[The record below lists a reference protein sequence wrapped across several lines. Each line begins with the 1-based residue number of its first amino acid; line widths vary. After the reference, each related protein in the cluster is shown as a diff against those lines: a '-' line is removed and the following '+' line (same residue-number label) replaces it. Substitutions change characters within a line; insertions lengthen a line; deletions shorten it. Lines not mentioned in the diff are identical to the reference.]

1 MDSGPATPCAPGTW
15 QAPAQKAGAH
25 TLTVSVTHPNGRT
38 ASVTKPWLVDQSG
51 PAAVLRGPAQP
62 FTLAST
68 IPVSWTGSD
77 TGSGVATK
85 CPTCGSVRVY
95 VNNVAVG
102 TVSLYNAKLQ
112 YRAVIALPA
121 FGYRSGTVVVK
132 VTSSGKL
139 VQIDGLGTSRA

>member
-1 MDSGPATPCAPGTW
+1 MGASSGWTRSTSSVFYRGTATVTT
-15 QAPAQKAGAH
+15 KAGVY
-25 TLTVSVTHPNGRT
+25 LSRT
-38 ASVTKPWLVDQSG
+38 G
-51 PAAVLRGPAQP
+51 AALSRVA
-62 FTLAST
+62 
-68 IPVSWTGSD
+68 I
-77 TGSGVATK
+77 VATK